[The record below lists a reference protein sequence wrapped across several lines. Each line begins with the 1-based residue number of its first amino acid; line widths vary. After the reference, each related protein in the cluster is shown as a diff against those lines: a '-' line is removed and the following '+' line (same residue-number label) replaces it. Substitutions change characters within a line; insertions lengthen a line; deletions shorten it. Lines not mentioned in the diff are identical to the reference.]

1 MRCRKPWCTQS
12 GPGGEG
18 RIHKDTPITHL
29 QQGERGGRLNRPGAA
44 GSKCHRWQSI
54 RSRGVVICQCG
65 GLGLAVCCR
74 RLPLWSRTPAR
85 RPVLSLFWIGCMLP
99 EAPPTESDVGSQTSF
114 LSFWTGCGEVE
125 QRFHQSVLGPGP
137 VDSPPQRQNKLAKR
151 AGACSSNGERDS
163 DPASPMTYATGN
175 QPRP

>member
-1 MRCRKPWCTQS
+1 MMSVSSDALRAPAPERDLGG
-12 GPGGEG
+12 GPG
-18 RIHKDTPITHL
+18 L
-29 QQGERGGRLNRPGAA
+29 GA
-44 GSKCHRWQSI
+44 
-54 RSRGVVICQCG
+54 
-65 GLGLAVCCR
+65 
-74 RLPLWSRTPAR
+74 PA
-85 RPVLSLFWIGCMLP
+85 LSLFWIGCVLP
-99 EAPPTESDVGSQTSF
+99 GAPPTESDVGSQTSF

-125 QRFHQSVLGPGP
+125 QRFHPSVLGPGP